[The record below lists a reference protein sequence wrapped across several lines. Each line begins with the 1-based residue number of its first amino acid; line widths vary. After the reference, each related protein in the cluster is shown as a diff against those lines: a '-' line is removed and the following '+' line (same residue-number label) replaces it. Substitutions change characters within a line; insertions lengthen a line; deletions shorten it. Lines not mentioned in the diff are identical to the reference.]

1 MEKLAGVG
9 ASPGIAIGVA
19 HVLAS
24 RVDIHERHIAAEQ
37 VEAEIRRFE
46 RALMETDAQLARIQ
60 AQIAERE
67 GDEQQYRILEAHR
80 LMLSDVHLVERARR
94 LIRDDK
100 AAAEWAVRKALDQIQ
115 AVFERIE
122 DPYFRDRKSDVALVG
137 ERLLRNL
144 VGVGDSASPEEAP
157 KGSIAIAHELSPADA
172 AQLGRAEA
180 AGFCTEGGGRTS
192 HTAIVAR
199 ALGLPYI
206 VGVEGIGRRVWSG
219 MTVVIDGSRGEVI
232 LDPDAEALRRYEAR
246 ADAARSR
253 AQRLAAM
260 RDVAAQTADG
270 TPIHLQANIEMLEE
284 IPIAVDLGAEA
295 VGLFRTEFLYLERS
309 DLPAEDEQY
318 AHAVAALKSVGGR
331 TVTFRTL
338 DLGGDKLPPSV
349 RIPSG
354 TNPAMGLRS
363 IRYSLKRED
372 VFRTQLRALYR
383 AGAVGPM
390 QILFPLISGVAE
402 LRAAKRLC
410 AEVADELER
419 EGVPH
424 ARKIPVGVMI
434 ETPSAALIADLLAA
448 ECDFLSIGTNDLI
461 QYSLAADREDE
472 HVGYLY
478 HPLHPAI
485 LRSLRQIVVA
495 AERSGCP
502 VAMCGDMAGDAML
515 TWVLIGLGLRNLSMA
530 PRQIPVVKSIVRAT
544 RLPDAERL
552 LARALTMATETEI
565 EELVYTDMRKRF
577 PLEVDDV
584 EEERSAG

>member
-1 MEKLAGVG
+1 MEKLVGVG

-24 RVDIHERHIAAEQ
+24 RVEIHERHIAAEQ
-37 VEAEIRRFE
+37 VEAEVLRFE
-46 RALMETDAQLARIQ
+46 RAIMETDAQLARIQ

-144 VGVGDSASPEEAP
+144 VGIGDSSSPEEAP

-199 ALGLPYI
+199 ALGLPYV
-206 VGVEGIGRRVWSG
+206 VGVEGIGRRSWSG
-219 MTVVIDGSRGEVI
+219 MTIVIDGSRGEVI
-232 LDPDAEALRRYEAR
+232 LDPDAAALRRYEER
-246 ADAARSR
+246 AEAIRTR
-253 AQRLAAM
+253 AQRLGEI
-260 RDVAAQTADG
+260 RDVAAQTLDG
-270 TPIHLQANIEMLEE
+270 TSIHLQANIEMLEE

-309 DLPAEDEQY
+309 DLPSEDEQY
-318 AHAVAALKSVGGR
+318 AHAVAALKSVGAR

-410 AEVADELER
+410 AEVSDELER

-424 ARKIPVGVMI
+424 ARKIPLGVMI
-434 ETPSAALIADLLAA
+434 ETPSAAMISDLLAA

-485 LRSLRQIVVA
+485 LRALRQVVVA
-495 AERSGCP
+495 SEKTGCS
-502 VAMCGDMAGDAML
+502 VAMCGDMAGEAML

-544 RLPDAERL
+544 RIADAERL

-577 PLEVDDV
+577 PLELGDP

>member
-1 MEKLAGVG
+1 MEKLVGVG

-24 RVDIHERHIAAEQ
+24 RVEIHERHIAAEQ
-37 VEAEIRRFE
+37 VDVEVKRFE

-67 GDEQQYRILEAHR
+67 GDAEQYQILEAHR
-80 LMLSDVHLVERARR
+80 LMLSDVHLTDRARR
-94 LIRDDK
+94 LIRDEK

-122 DPYFRDRKSDVALVG
+122 DPYFRDRKSDVAMVG

-144 VGVGDSASPEEAP
+144 VGIGDSSSPEEAP
-157 KGSIAIAHELSPADA
+157 KGSIAVAHELSPADA

-199 ALGLPYI
+199 ALGLPYV

-219 MTVVIDGSRGEVI
+219 MTVVIDGARGEVI
-232 LDPDAEALRRYEAR
+232 LDPDEGALRRYDAR
-246 ADAARSR
+246 AEAARSR
-253 AQRLAAM
+253 SERLAAI
-260 RDVAAQTADG
+260 RDVAAQTGDG
-270 TPIHLQANIEMLEE
+270 TAIHLQANIEMLEE
-284 IPIAVDLGAEA
+284 IPIAVELGAEA
-295 VGLFRTEFLYLERS
+295 VGLFRTEFLYLERA
-309 DLPAEDEQY
+309 DLPSEDEQY

-331 TVTFRTL
+331 TITFRTL

-354 TNPAMGLRS
+354 MNPAMGLRS
-363 IRYSLKRED
+363 IRYSLKQED

-410 AEVADELER
+410 AEVSDELER
-419 EGVPH
+419 EGIAH

-434 ETPSAALIADLLAA
+434 ETPSAAMIADLLAA

-495 AERSGCP
+495 AEKTGCP
-502 VAMCGDMAGDAML
+502 VAMCGDMAGEAML

-552 LARALTMATETEI
+552 LARALTMATEIEI
-565 EELVYTDMRKRF
+565 EELVYTDMRGRF
-577 PLEVDDV
+577 PLELGDGD
-584 EEERSAG
+584 EERSAG